1 MNTHAKELQ
10 EAFVNHKGKMNL
22 IVKVRSLDDTEW
34 DEFFEKVIELIR
46 KATVKDVTEN
56 LECNFSSTDLF
67 SLTMSTAVI
76 MNSFKKY
83 FNYICL
89 RGGCGIVNV
98 HMGGNLKDWE
108 EI

>member
-1 MNTHAKELQ
+1 M
-10 EAFVNHKGKMNL
+10 
-22 IVKVRSLDDTEW
+22 
-34 DEFFEKVIELIR
+34 
-46 KATVKDVTEN
+46 TEN

-83 FNYICL
+83 FNYIIL

-98 HMGGNLKDWE
+98 HMGGSLKDWK
-108 EI
+108 EIERKLVFLRQFDVDGQLKRYVDRLLPVV